1 MELND
6 QLGVCGNGEWWCGCG
21 EDFGEGFVSKILGSS
36 MSEPRLSATRLS
48 VRASHEAAASQQPA
62 GPGPR
67 GVRQQA
73 ASSQSAAGRARASR
87 GKAQEQSDKLIGF
100 SGKLLGCAGKL
111 APATQLNARA
121 SDQQPVSSRPDP
133 GLAGSASKQQAA
145 SQQQAGPG
153 PRGVRGWYMLRNT

>member
-73 ASSQSAAGRARASR
+73 ASSQSAAGRTRASR
-87 GKAQEQSDKLIGF
+87 GKAQEQYDKLCGTLLG
-100 SGKLLGCAGKL
+100 SPGKL
-111 APATQLNARA
+111 
-121 SDQQPVSSRPDP
+121 
-133 GLAGSASKQQAA
+133 
-145 SQQQAGPG
+145 
-153 PRGVRGWYMLRNT
+153 